1 MYGYRCTSLR
11 QRLSFYQV
19 AQILTYENYIL
30 QKSPNEKYL
39 DVRIDSNLSWTGHV
53 NYLCSSISSLLHSLS
68 KIEKVLNVDSRKLI
82 YNGYILPLIIFVLFG
97 VVVLKMS

>member
-1 MYGYRCTSLR
+1 MYGYRYTSLR

-39 DVRIDSNLSWTGHV
+39 DVRIDS
-53 NYLCSSISSLLHSLS
+53 I
-68 KIEKVLNVDSRKLI
+68 I
-82 YNGYILPLIIFVLFG
+82 YHGLA
-97 VVVLKMS
+97 M